1 MDEFEVA
8 AYPGVIG
15 LFLLD
20 SDVLETNPTKRDVG
34 TPISLAAPFMLNH
47 HNVRLDAV
55 LNCGVSNLS
64 LCDLY
69 SMKEMSPDL
78 DNHKLKSLTDGLTTP
93 VTAVPFSVKPL
104 DSVGI
109 QSSFYLHNVVQD
121 VEIEGHLAVPPAI
134 VISQPSINDRST
146 SRASKKKAITSVVSS
161 GKQLEI
167 YFICIIKIEF
177 SLCRLFLPT

>member
-1 MDEFEVA
+1 MA

-78 DNHKLKSLTDGLTTP
+78 DNHKLKTLTDGLTTP

-146 SRASKKKAITSVVSS
+146 SRASKKKQSRQSFHLVSNS
-161 GKQLEI
+161 R
-167 YFICIIKIEF
+167 FISYVPSKSNSHCVGCFCLLSSCSK
-177 SLCRLFLPT
+177 